1 MHHKQRTL
9 VGVVLAA
16 TLLLAAPS
24 ATFAHVG
31 HGDEFQ
37 AQGGI
42 QKVKVNPETDAMLGI
57 VVTPIAQPAQN
68 GKGALIPTTALVE
81 SDGKKLVF
89 VQYDKFY
96 EPVPVTTGATQ
107 GELIEV
113 TEGLSVGEKLVTQ
126 GGLSLYAESRKTQA
140 APSAAASASPQD
152 PVTNAHAQ
160 ADAQGKPHSHDAAGN
175 MNQQSSGLPMGV
187 LAAVGGGAVL
197 MIGAIVAIGA
207 GRKKKST
214 FSNKKDGGF

>member
-1 MHHKQRTL
+1 
-9 VGVVLAA
+9 
-16 TLLLAAPS
+16 
-24 ATFAHVG
+24 
-31 HGDEFQ
+31 
-37 AQGGI
+37 
-42 QKVKVNPETDAMLGI
+42 
-57 VVTPIAQPAQN
+57 
-68 GKGALIPTTALVE
+68 
-81 SDGKKLVF
+81 
-89 VQYDKFY
+89 
-96 EPVPVTTGATQ
+96 
-107 GELIEV
+107 
-113 TEGLSVGEKLVTQ
+113 VGEKLVTQ

-152 PVTNAHAQ
+152 PATNAHAH